1 MNIAIYRAAS
11 SLPVSIQEDSLK
23 GFALE
28 HGLAIDDFYVDF
40 TPSASE
46 LESRVELKEFIYS
59 IEENSRILIY
69 DFWVLS
75 AKVGEL
81 VKLFTCFFKKNITLI
96 NCSKNIMIEKNTP
109 SLLSLGVINEFRDE
123 ILKDVSSIKS
133 GRPRGSISKSKFDKL
148 RNEILGALKNGES
161 VSKIARELGVN
172 RSSLKDYINTR
183 NLKDI
188 ALSKKGGSD
197 IDVAKISNDAVL
209 ESIKCPLKNRS

>member
-1 MNIAIYRAAS
+1 
-11 SLPVSIQEDSLK
+11 V
-23 GFALE
+23 
-28 HGLAIDDFYVDF
+28 
-40 TPSASE
+40 
-46 LESRVELKEFIYS
+46 
-59 IEENSRILIY
+59 Y

-75 AKVGEL
+75 SKVGEL
-81 VKLFTCFFKKNITLI
+81 VKLFTCFFKKSITLI
-96 NCSKNIMIEKNTP
+96 NCSKNIMIDKNTP

-123 ILKDVSSIKS
+123 TLKEVDVIKS

-148 RNEILGALKNGES
+148 RNEILNSLKKGDA

-188 ALSKKGGSD
+188 AISRGMQSD
-197 IDVAKISNDAVL
+197 IDVAKISNNAVL